1 MHKYEAA
8 RKEPN
13 GNDWMGFIPPWMSG
27 LLPRAPSCSYFPWP
41 SCAMD
46 TGPAGGVGKGQGP
59 EAKKEKST
67 PKAAKK
73 PPKVVLKGDL
83 DSSRGFWKGL
93 GKGTCPGV
101 GAGMGREA
109 QGMQTAPRDR
119 SCSATRRTNHHLKCS
134 QRTSPTTALYTFT
147 HCINN
152 LLRTAVNKIHFLNN
166 LLFICSVSFFLI
178 SL

>member
-41 SCAMD
+41 SCAVD

-73 PPKVVLKGDL
+73 PPK
-83 DSSRGFWKGL
+83 W
-93 GKGTCPGV
+93 C
-101 GAGMGREA
+101 
-109 QGMQTAPRDR
+109 
-119 SCSATRRTNHHLKCS
+119 
-134 QRTSPTTALYTFT
+134 
-147 HCINN
+147 
-152 LLRTAVNKIHFLNN
+152 
-166 LLFICSVSFFLI
+166 
-178 SL
+178 